1 MCPTNIQKSLLLPL
15 SPFQWKSG
23 HDFGYTC
30 WILQA
35 SLGCFMAP
43 DVVPF
48 VHAGGSFL
56 HLCGFL
62 LHHDKLRVELE
73 VEWDETGRCYLIDMS
88 FDSDPN
94 DRIVVCTS
102 ANSREVTGTLA
113 LPRVCIQIPVLISG
127 SEQVFLR
134 VCGCSF
140 PSLCLGN

>member
-1 MCPTNIQKSLLLPL
+1 
-15 SPFQWKSG
+15 
-23 HDFGYTC
+23 
-30 WILQA
+30 
-35 SLGCFMAP
+35 MAP

-102 ANSREVTGTLA
+102 ANSREVPGTLA
-113 LPRVCIQIPVLISG
+113 LPHVCIQIPVLISG

-140 PSLCLGN
+140 PSLGLGNWWYSLSVSWQSLGKKWWGFWAAYDVTKDSVLILATLS